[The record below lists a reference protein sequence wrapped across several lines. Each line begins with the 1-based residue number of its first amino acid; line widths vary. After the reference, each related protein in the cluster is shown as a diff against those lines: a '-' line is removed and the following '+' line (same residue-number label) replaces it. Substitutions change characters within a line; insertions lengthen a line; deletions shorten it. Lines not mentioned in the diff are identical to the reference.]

1 MHAAPLPPAGQLLAL
16 AHAALL
22 AQLDRDDPAH
32 AVAALLADLGHAC
45 GRRAWLDGAP
55 GGPPGHAADGTL
67 SLPLQRLG
75 MPLGRLCLHPG
86 ADLAAAPAAA
96 ALGPVTDTLAA
107 LLQRSQAHL
116 HAGPGPEV
124 ASGGALVRAA
134 LRGAGTFVWEWNI
147 TSDRLG
153 DIDEG
158 FALLGY
164 PPLPDRRTQQDW
176 DALIHPDDRDANHQ
190 AYLRH
195 AAGEADDY
203 EHIYRARAADG
214 SWRWLQ
220 ERGRIVEWSADGAPL
235 RMVGVQ
241 SDITNRRLADAA
253 AGAATQQLGKIAAH
267 VPGALFQFQRA
278 DDGSGRFPY
287 ISARCLALFGVH
299 PHELAADATRLL
311 RRVDLA
317 QRTAVM
323 ASIDASG
330 VSLLPWVQEFQVHR
344 PDGAVRWIR
353 GSATPQRHA
362 DGHVLWHGYFEDLT
376 EWHALARADHR
387 QQVAEA
393 ANLAKNEFLSRMSH
407 ELRTP
412 LNAVLGFA
420 QLMGLD
426 DTAPLAEAQ
435 QRRLA
440 LIRQSG
446 EHLLA
451 MIDDLLDLTSIEA
464 GRVPLAMQAIDLRPL
479 ADDALAMVQAAARR
493 QDLTLACDG
502 AGVRAWADR
511 TRLRQVLI
519 NLLSNAIKYNRP
531 GGRVL
536 VRLLADAGQA
546 VVQVHDTGLG
556 LRAEERARLF
566 EPFNRLGQARGPV
579 EGTGIGLTV
588 THHLVRLMG
597 GQIVVDSTPG
607 VGSCFSVRLPM
618 PTDPHPE
625 EPLP

>member
-1 MHAAPLPPAGQLLAL
+1 MPVAALPSQGQLLAL

-22 AQLDRDDPAH
+22 TQLDRDDPDH
-32 AVAALLADLGHAC
+32 ALAALLADLGTAC
-45 GRRAWLDGAP
+45 GRRAWLDGVP
-55 GGPPGHAADGTL
+55 CSHPGHADDGALTL
-67 SLPLQRLG
+67 PVHRLG
-75 MPLGRLCLHPG
+75 TALGRLCLDPG
-86 ADLAAAPAAA
+86 ADLAPAPAAA
-96 ALGPVTDTLAA
+96 ALHAVTDTLAA
-107 LLQRSQAHL
+107 LLQRSHSRPQDP
-116 HAGPGPEV
+116 AGSEL

-134 LRGAGTFVWEWNI
+134 LRGAGTFVWDWHI
-147 TSDRLG
+147 ASDRLG
-153 DIDEG
+153 DIDQG
-158 FALLGY
+158 FVQLGY
-164 PPLPDRRTQQDW
+164 APAPGRRTQQDW
-176 DALIHPDDRDANHQ
+176 DSLIHPDDRGANHQ

-195 AAGEADDY
+195 AAGEVDDY
-203 EHIYRARAADG
+203 EHTYRARAADG

-220 ERGRIVEWSADGAPL
+220 ERGRIVEWAAQGTPL

-241 SDITNRRLADAA
+241 ADITGRRLAESAA
-253 AGAATQQLGKIAAH
+253 TAATQRLGKIAAH

-278 DDGSGRFPY
+278 DDGSGCFPY
-287 ISARCLALFGVH
+287 ISERSVALFGLH
-299 PHELAADATRLL
+299 PDELAADASRLL

-317 QRTAVM
+317 QRASVM

-353 GSATPQRHA
+353 ASATPQREP
-362 DGHVLWHGYFEDLT
+362 DGQVLWHGYFEDLT
-376 EWHALARADHR
+376 EWQALTRADHR
-387 QQVAEA
+387 QRMAEA

-426 DTAPLAEAQ
+426 EAAPLAAVQ

-440 LIRQSG
+440 LICQSG

-464 GRVPLAMQAIDLRPL
+464 GRLPLAPQAIDLRPL
-479 ADDALAMVQAAARR
+479 ADDALAMVQAAAARH
-493 QDLTLACDG
+493 DLALVCEG
-502 AGVRAWADR
+502 ADVQVWADR

-536 VRLLADAGQA
+536 VRVLEAGGQA
-546 VVQVHDTGLG
+546 VLQVHDTGLG
-556 LRAEERARLF
+556 LSAEDRAHLF

-579 EGTGIGLTV
+579 EGTGIGLSI

-597 GQIVVDSTPG
+597 GQITVHSTPG
-607 VGSCFSVRLPM
+607 KGSCFAVHLPM
-618 PTDPHPE
+618 PAALHPAG
-625 EPLP
+625 PAA